1 MHGVI
6 KANSAGLRHADGRWS
21 QVICSKREA
30 LRPPRWKWGRE
41 VIKVSRL
48 SFRLRGNWP
57 EEIFFFSF
65 SFVCF
70 GVQHVFN
77 LSSLF
82 SLLFWNLDLVTRS
95 QLVLCILSIPT
106 LPVMIMAS
114 NSEASIVRI
123 AGAGFRLSLLLNA
136 AACQLA
142 QSRIEIHSIA
152 KGISLFALTLKHL
165 GQALEVRD
173 LDCSVEAT
181 EKAWEIAS
189 QGQLVFVEIEHMLD
203 MLQGTDTDEDLRRI
217 PVQDRL
223 RWCFRK
229 QHVTYLL
236 AHLESL
242 KLSLIVL
249 QRILQLGGMLTENKT
264 GSSSSSPVLGTED
277 LIAQE
282 KAEAQNM
289 IIVRYWSVRRLDRLW
304 DMVEQE
310 ASEALNDQI
319 SQKIHLNYTNTASAL
334 KPLVAATKGNDPTKL
349 HIVTLG
355 DSEVGLKDLERSPKD
370 MVHLSEKSMNCL
382 LKAWIPSLDPS
393 KLHDPDKDRSRSG
406 VPRAF
411 VSSDHEDEPDELD
424 FDEENRG
431 YYLEG
436 NTVDWRKP
444 QSQEARAHA
453 AQLRQQYSD
462 YQARVDSDSES
473 DEPRR
478 YEPRPASPVSPVGQR
493 VGSSSDEA
501 EQRGGTRQV
510 PKTVSFSDGRKHS
523 SSVPSRNPPGQFY
536 QADGRTPG
544 YPSSF
549 PPPPPPGFPS
559 SRPQGPPHLQSQPA
573 PTYMPGHPPPQSLSQ
588 PFQQLSYRY
597 HPTQEYNSA
606 PRSIP
611 TSQPVQPGQPT
622 GSPSKG
628 LSIPSPR
635 GTPPGQY
642 QFDNYHRTRTY
653 SNSNS
658 NSNNYNNNNHMLQP
672 RHHQSAYPLSSSS
685 PESSFRPSPPRSGQR
700 SPSHSHRRSPREE
713 SRREEGRDGQRDRRN
728 LTRNATRGLAGIGA
742 IAGFMDAL
750 EAFSI

>member
-1 MHGVI
+1 MI
-6 KANSAGLRHADGRWS
+6 L
-21 QVICSKREA
+21 
-30 LRPPRWKWGRE
+30 
-41 VIKVSRL
+41 
-48 SFRLRGNWP
+48 
-57 EEIFFFSF
+57 FF
-65 SFVCF
+65 
-70 GVQHVFN
+70 
-77 LSSLF
+77 
-82 SLLFWNLDLVTRS
+82 
-95 QLVLCILSIPT
+95 
-106 LPVMIMAS
+106 
-114 NSEASIVRI
+114 
-123 AGAGFRLSLLLNA
+123 
-136 AACQLA
+136 LA

-165 GQALEVRD
+165 GQTLETKD
-173 LDCSVEAT
+173 LDRSVEAT

-203 MLQGTDTDEDLRRI
+203 KLQGTDTDDDLRRI

-249 QRILQLGGMLTENKT
+249 QRILQLGGILTGNKN
-264 GSSSSSPVLGTED
+264 GSSLSSSVLGTED
-277 LIAQE
+277 RIAQE

-310 ASEALNDQI
+310 ASEASNDQT

-393 KLHDPDKDRSRSG
+393 KLHDPDKDRSKSTI
-406 VPRAF
+406 PRAF
-411 VSSDHEDEPDELD
+411 ISSDNEDESDELD

-444 QSQEARAHA
+444 HSQEARAHA
-453 AQLRQQYSD
+453 AQLRQQYSG

-478 YEPRPASPVSPVGQR
+478 YEPRSGSPVNPVGQR

-501 EQRGGTRQV
+501 EQRTGTRQV
-510 PKTVSFSDGRKHS
+510 PKAVSFSDGRKHS
-523 SSVPSRNPPGQFY
+523 SRVSSRNNPGQFH
-536 QADGRTPG
+536 QTDGRTSG

-549 PPPPPPGFPS
+549 PPPPPPGFPP

-573 PTYMPGHPPPQSLSQ
+573 PNYMPGHPPSQSLSQ
-588 PFQQLSYRY
+588 PFQQSSYRY

-611 TSQPVQPGQPT
+611 TSQPGQST
-622 GSPSKG
+622 SSPSNG
-628 LSIPSPR
+628 LPIPSPR

-642 QFDNYHRTRTY
+642 QFDHYPRPRTY

-658 NSNNYNNNNHMLQP
+658 NSNNNHMLPP

-685 PESSFRPSPPRSGQR
+685 PESSFRPSPPRSRQR

-713 SRREEGRDGQRDRRN
+713 FRREEGRDSQRERRN